1 MRVITSECMHLMISI
16 SVLTKDTNQSFTC
29 VVSVIVSASLFFVLC
44 LLCTSARKILVDTWC
59 SCLLLIYWSRGMSY
73 RSEMTLKPLR
83 TCSQAHHIIEQRI
96 MPCKGLLCR
105 LAAVTKAPSSFKL
118 QRNLWGLMR
127 LTREHRKL
135 IGSP

>member
-16 SVLTKDTNQSFTC
+16 SALTKDTNQSFTC

-59 SCLLLIYWSRGMSY
+59 TCLLLIYWSRGMSY

-83 TCSQAHHIIEQRI
+83 TCSQVHIIEQRI
-96 MPCKGLLCR
+96 MPYKGLLFR